1 MYDDDDDASWNGG
14 SGVEKSQNL
23 NTSVE
28 KSRPEVFGG
37 LEDHHINLNPP
48 PPHGGRVIHT
58 DGKEKTFPD
67 AA

>member
-14 SGVEKSQNL
+14 SG
-23 NTSVE
+23 VE

-58 DGKEKTFPD
+58 EGKEKTFPD

>member
-14 SGVEKSQNL
+14 SG
-23 NTSVE
+23 VE

-48 PPHGGRVIHT
+48 PPHGGSSRREKRKRFQMQRDTIRV
-58 DGKEKTFPD
+58 
-67 AA
+67 